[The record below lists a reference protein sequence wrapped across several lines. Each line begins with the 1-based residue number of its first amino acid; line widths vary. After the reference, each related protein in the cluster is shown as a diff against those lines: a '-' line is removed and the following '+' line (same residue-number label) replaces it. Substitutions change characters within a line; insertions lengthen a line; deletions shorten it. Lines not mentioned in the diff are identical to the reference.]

1 GRALADLRLGG
12 VQVRAVRRRGVRMN
26 LAASEAGPLQP
37 GDVVVLL
44 GQPDALE
51 AAEDRLLRG

>member
-1 GRALADLRLGG
+1 

-26 LAASEAGPLQP
+26 LAASDAGALQP